1 MGPYTRQLL
10 DEQRAADMTSGVHI
24 VGPRETANRPR
35 SELARHFRETV
46 GALYGRLQLGDEYA
60 IGSIEE
66 QGVEALAA
74 LLHDVRVALASP
86 GGPTALALADALRRY
101 ENDRTGGRCD

>member
-1 MGPYTRQLL
+1 MGPYTRQVL
-10 DEQRAADMTSGVHI
+10 DEQRASGPVF
-24 VGPRETANRPR
+24 VAGPRETGNRPR
-35 SELARHFRETV
+35 PELAQHFHKTV
-46 GALYGRLQLGDEYA
+46 GTLHGRLQLGDEYA

-66 QGVEALAA
+66 QGVEAFAE

-101 ENDRTGGRCD
+101 ERDRTGGGRD